1 MKIKHPYNGD
11 KIVKFLI
18 NNYKLKNINNYNNDK
33 KFTLMLFSD
42 F

>member
-1 MKIKHPYNGD
+1 MKIKYPYNGD
-11 KIVKFLI
+11 KIVNFLI
-18 NNYKLKNINNYNNDK
+18 NNSKLKNINNYNNDK